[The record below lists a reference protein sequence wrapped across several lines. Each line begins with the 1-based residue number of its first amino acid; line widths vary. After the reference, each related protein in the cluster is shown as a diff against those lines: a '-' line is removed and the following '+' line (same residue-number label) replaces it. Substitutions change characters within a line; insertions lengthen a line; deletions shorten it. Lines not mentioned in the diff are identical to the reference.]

1 MNQDGT
7 RDLQWVQI
15 RDWVPA
21 TPRSIASGL
30 LFGLAVGLA
39 AALTVRLTFRLATGL
54 AAAAGFALLTAFR
67 ERTPMLHGPRRLRQ
81 VFRPASVPSGLAIG
95 LAAGLSVGLGFGLV
109 VGFLGGPAI
118 GLTAGLT
125 AGIAAGLTL
134 GPAGGFMYSMTWA
147 VSLALVQL
155 AARQRTPVR
164 LVHFLEDARD
174 RNVLRTVGPV
184 YQFRHARLQDR
195 LAGQDQPPE

>member
-39 AALTVRLTFRLATGL
+39 AALTVRLTFRLAAGL
-54 AAAAGFALLTAFR
+54 AAAAGFALSTAFR

-118 GLTAGLT
+118 GL
-125 AGIAAGLTL
+125 
-134 GPAGGFMYSMTWA
+134 
-147 VSLALVQL
+147 ALVQL

-184 YQFRHARLQDR
+184 YQFRHARLHDR